1 MEAEEVILYLYIG
14 SGFYI
19 DVLNFVLSD
28 ELHEIKQYLQIKYKQ
43 QFGRASLQKVTNC
56 VNLIRLLQ
64 DRDLLGINKLSFI
77 KTLLD
82 HMKRNDLLREVNNYD
97 KELAEAVDAK
107 PRGPKSGN

>member
-1 MEAEEVILYLYIG
+1 LKAEEVILYLYIG

-56 VNLIRLLQ
+56 VELMRLLQ

-82 HMKRNDLLREVNNYD
+82 HMKRNDLLRAMNNYE
-97 KELAEAVDAK
+97 KESVEAVDAK
-107 PRGPKSGN
+107 SRRPKSGN